1 MQVLLAAWLAAVVAL
16 GAPAP
21 AAGDRTVMSD
31 HPRTLHVAAHAAAP
45 GDGSMTSPY
54 PHITRRWRW
63 PWPATPSWSARA
75 GTPRSCARSVRGG
88 RARPSGSSGGRAP
101 TWSGPVAAAGAG

>member
-45 GDGSMTSPY
+45 GGGSMTSPY
-54 PHITRRWRW
+54 PHITQ
-63 PWPATPSWSARA
+63 ALAVAVAGDTSWSARGA
-75 GTPRSCARSVRGG
+75 TPRRSARSVPGA
-88 RARPSGSSGGRAP
+88 RARPSGSSGGPAP

>member
-45 GDGSMTSPY
+45 GGGSMTSP
-54 PHITRRWRW
+54 
-63 PWPATPSWSARA
+63 
-75 GTPRSCARSVRGG
+75 
-88 RARPSGSSGGRAP
+88 
-101 TWSGPVAAAGAG
+101 